1 MLYIKD
7 DQLYYSKTN
16 EKNDNDYKFEDIHR
30 EYLGHFA
37 PSWFCG
43 TTCTKC
49 DKINWGLNGNYVV
62 YNVELSFADALAHRD
77 TIVRFVVCSY
87 NLNILRYEVLQ
98 SDKHMT
104 NDMTDYFRDVFTFEE
119 EMEQSS
125 RQTGSSLENQK
136 EEEAKTEKKAK
147 IMITPTRRS
156 KRIEEAKARAKI
168 NL

>member
-1 MLYIKD
+1 
-7 DQLYYSKTN
+7 
-16 EKNDNDYKFEDIHR
+16 
-30 EYLGHFA
+30 
-37 PSWFCG
+37 
-43 TTCTKC
+43 
-49 DKINWGLNGNYVV
+49 
-62 YNVELSFADALAHRD
+62 
-77 TIVRFVVCSY
+77 
-87 NLNILRYEVLQ
+87 
-98 SDKHMT
+98 MT